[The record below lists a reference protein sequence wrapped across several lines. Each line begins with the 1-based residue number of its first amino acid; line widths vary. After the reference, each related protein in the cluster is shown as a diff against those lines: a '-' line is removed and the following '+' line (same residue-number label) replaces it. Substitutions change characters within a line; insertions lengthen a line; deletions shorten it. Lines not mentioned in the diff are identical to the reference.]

1 MDDMEDDLDILEES
15 MSKKIAKKICLLA
28 TGGTIASVPGAD
40 GLRPG
45 FSGADLLA
53 RAGLSGLAE
62 LTAVELLA
70 LDSTNV
76 APEHWIT
83 MARAVAERRESF
95 DAILITHGTDTMA
108 YTAAA
113 LSQMLENID
122 LPVVLTGSQLPIEA
136 PGTDAVQNLR
146 AAVFAA
152 LSGRPGVLVAFGG
165 KIMAGAACRKLY
177 TENLVAFHPV
187 NVPLLGELRG
197 SNIHWWQEA
206 MAPKDPFHLHDRL
219 DTRVAVLKLTPGIDG
234 AILRALVDAGYRSI
248 IVEGFGAGGVPT
260 AGHSLLPT
268 LDYAREKNVRV
279 LGTTQCTYDGAH
291 LDRYENGV
299 LAMQHGML
307 SGGEHTTEYLY
318 ASEMVRLGENRNK

>member
-1 MDDMEDDLDILEES
+1 MTGYAKRREKTTM
-15 MSKKIAKKICLLA
+15 KKLCLLA
-28 TGGTIASVPGAD
+28 TGGTIASVAGKD

-45 FSGADLLA
+45 LSGEELLA
-53 RAGLSGLAE
+53 RAGLAGLAE

-76 APEHWIT
+76 APEHWEKI
-83 MARAVAERRESF
+83 ARAVAERREEYDGF
-95 DAILITHGTDTMA
+95 LLTHGTDTMA

-113 LSQMLENID
+113 LSLLLENLD
-122 LPVVLTGSQLPIEA
+122 RPVVLTGSQLPIEV

-152 LSGRPGVLVAFGG
+152 RSGRPGVFVAFGG
-165 KIMAGAACRKLY
+165 KILLAAACRKLY

-197 SNIHWWQEA
+197 SEIHWWQAAEA
-206 MAPKDPFHLHDRL
+206 PSGPFRLRGPL
-219 DTRVAVLKLTPGIDG
+219 DTRVAVLKLTPGMDG
-234 AILRALVDAGYRSI
+234 KILTSLVDAGYRSI

-260 AGHSLLPT
+260 AGHSLLPA
-268 LDYAREKNVRV
+268 LDYAREKGVRII
-279 LGTTQCTYDGAH
+279 GTTQCTFDGAH
-291 LDRYENGV
+291 LNRYENGI

-307 SGGEHTTEYLY
+307 SGGEKTTEYLY
-318 ASEMVRLGENRNK
+318 AEEMLRLGRHVPHVVY